1 MQAYFTSQPDSYY
14 SDALFFI
21 SLGLHRIALNQK
33 HVIMID
39 IDTKINADIKLLFDE
54 FNNFTNET
62 LLAIAPEQSP
72 VYRHVLYM
80 YRAKNRD
87 TDFGKPLSQ
96 NGNPGVNSGVL
107 LLNLTRIRQSKSYN
121 DLMSPKIV
129 KG

>member
-21 SLGLHRIALNQK
+21 SLGLHRIALNQNRA
-33 HVIMID
+33 VIID
-39 IDTKINADIKLLFDE
+39 IDTKINVDIKLLFDE

-80 YRAKNRD
+80 YRAKYRD

-96 NGNPGVNSGVL
+96 HGNPGVNSGVL
-107 LLNLTRIRQSKSYN
+107 LLHLSRIRNSKLYN
-121 DLMSPKIV
+121 DLMAPKRV
-129 KG
+129 KE